1 MFDRFGREITYLR
14 ISVTDRCNLRCTYCM
29 PEDGVEFRPHNQIL
43 SYESI
48 TRIVR
53 AGAEL
58 GIRKVRLTGG
68 EPLVRRNLP
77 ALVAQIAGIPGIE
90 HVAMTT
96 NGSLLPRYAGPL
108 RAAGLSSVNIS
119 LDTLDPERFREITR
133 RGQLE
138 DTLAGIDAARKAG
151 FSPIKL
157 NMVVAPET
165 TEAEIE
171 RMGVFCAEKGME
183 LQLIAHYRLDI
194 RKHDHHRFNR
204 PPNCACCNR
213 LRLTAEGALKPCLH
227 SNIEIPVD
235 FDDPAASILEAVRAK
250 PVAGT
255 VCTNRSMMSIGG

>member
-1 MFDRFGREITYLR
+1 
-14 ISVTDRCNLRCTYCM
+14 M
-29 PEDGVEFRPHNQIL
+29 PEEGVEFRPHSQIL

-48 TRIVR
+48 ARIVR

-108 RAAGLSSVNIS
+108 RDAGLSSVNIS
-119 LDTLDPERFREITR
+119 LDTLDPARFKEVTR
-133 RGQLE
+133 RGRLE
-138 DTLAGIDAARKAG
+138 DTLAGIDAARRVG
-151 FSPIKL
+151 LSPMKL

-165 TEAEIE
+165 TDAEIE
-171 RMGVFCAEKGME
+171 RMRTFCAEKGME
-183 LQLIAHYRLDI
+183 LQLIAHYRLDVE
-194 RKHDHHRFNR
+194 KLDQYRFDR
-204 PPNCACCNR
+204 PPNCGQCNR

-235 FDDPAASILEAVRAK
+235 LDDPAASILEAVRVK
-250 PVAGT
+250 PAAGT